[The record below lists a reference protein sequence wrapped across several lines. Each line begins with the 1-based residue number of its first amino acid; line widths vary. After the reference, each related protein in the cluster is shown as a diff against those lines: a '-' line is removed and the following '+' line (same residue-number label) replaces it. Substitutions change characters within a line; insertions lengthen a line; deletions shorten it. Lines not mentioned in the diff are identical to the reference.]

1 MADQGTRNLLLPF
14 AWIYGW
20 IMILRNLFFDFNI
33 FRVRKFDIPIIS
45 VGNIT
50 TGGTGKT
57 PFVEYLVR
65 YYQEYGVKVCVI
77 SRGYKRST
85 ENTRLV
91 SDGKRIYGDASV
103 NGDEP
108 QQIAEKFPN
117 VLVIV
122 DKKRVRA
129 VDYAIKRF
137 QPSIIILDDAFQHR
151 SLGRN
156 LDIVMIDGRISLP
169 KTKMIPVGNR
179 RESLSGLRRADLL
192 VFSNVSATSQ
202 QVLNSLK
209 RYSSASSVGIKYNIK
224 TVRSLSTNQIISVT
238 DLVGAP
244 CIVFCGI
251 GAPAAFRQTL
261 TNLKVNVV
269 EFIVYPD
276 HHLYTIDEI
285 ENIKRYFEIRKAKYI
300 ITTEKDATRLRT
312 LCKGEHLPLQSCYYI
327 EVEVSFIAG
336 ETLLQYALKEKID
349 RHFS

>member
-1 MADQGTRNLLLPF
+1 MMNLRNLL
-14 AWIYGW
+14 
-20 IMILRNLFFDFNI
+20 FDFKI
-33 FRVRKFDIPIIS
+33 FRVRNFNIPIIS

-65 YYQEYGVKVCVI
+65 YYQEFGVKVCVI

-85 ENTRLV
+85 TGTRLV
-91 SDGKRIYGDASV
+91 SDGTKIFGDAHL

-108 QQIAEKFPN
+108 QQIAEKFPGAI
-117 VLVIV
+117 VIV
-122 DKKRVRA
+122 DEKRVRA
-129 VDYAIKRF
+129 VEYAIKRF
-137 QPSIIILDDAFQHR
+137 QPSIFLLDDAFQHR

-156 LDIVMIDGRISLP
+156 LDIVMIDGRVNLP
-169 KTKMIPVGNR
+169 KTHVIPAGNR
-179 RESLSGLRRADLL
+179 RESLNGLRRADLL

-202 QVLNSLK
+202 KVLNSLK
-209 RYSSASSVGIKYNIK
+209 PYSSASSVGIRYNIK
-224 TVRSLSTNQIISVT
+224 TIRSLSTNQTISVE
-238 DLVGAP
+238 DLIGAP

-261 TNLKVNVV
+261 TDLKVNVV
-269 EFIVYPD
+269 ECIVYPD

-285 ENIKRYFEIRKAKYI
+285 QNIKRYFEIKKAKYI

-336 ETLLQYALKEKID
+336 ETLLHYALKEKINK
-349 RHFS
+349 HFA